1 MATLIAKRVLD
12 IHSAQE
18 PKWVGDGFPVR
29 NVVSYNR
36 IAHEISP
43 FLQVDLIGP
52 HDFER
57 TGERLGSEEM
67 PYKGMELV
75 TLMYDGE
82 IEHIDSRGNFGTV
95 GAGDV
100 QWATAGSGIV
110 YEEKHSEGFCDSA
123 GRLSMVRIW
132 VNLPKVH
139 KLFPPRYQLFKFG
152 GLPRVDLPADAGY
165 MFVVAGEVA
174 GEQAPVETRSPIVIL
189 DMRLKE
195 GGEIEL
201 PFPPEWSVMV
211 LVTDGKLGVENG
223 QSIDTGQ
230 LARFDQLGAA
240 VEIQAFQ
247 NTSAVL
253 MAGLPIIEPVTAE
266 GGIVMNTPDEVLSAV
281 QDYQS
286 GRMGKVS
293 QEDQTG
299 LED

>member
-1 MATLIAKRVLD
+1 V
-12 IHSAQE
+12 S
-18 PKWVGDGFPVR
+18 

-57 TGERLGSEEM
+57 TGERLGVEEM

-95 GAGDV
+95 GPGDV

-152 GLPRVDLPADAGY
+152 GLPRMDLPGDAGY
-165 MFVVAGEVA
+165 LFVVAGEV
-174 GEQAPVETRSPIVIL
+174 GGLEAPTETCSPIVML

-195 GGEIEL
+195 GGEMEL

-293 QEDQTG
+293 QEEQTG